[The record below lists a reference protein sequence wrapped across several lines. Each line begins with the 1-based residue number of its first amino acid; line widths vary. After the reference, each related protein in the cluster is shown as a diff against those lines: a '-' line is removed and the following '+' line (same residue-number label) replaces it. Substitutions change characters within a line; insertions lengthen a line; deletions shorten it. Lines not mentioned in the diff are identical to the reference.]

1 MVGVVG
7 DGGRVQFVS
16 SIPSLLKTINHDN
29 LKIAV
34 FSHIQKLGW

>member
-7 DGGRVQFVS
+7 DEGRVQFVS
-16 SIPSLLKTINHDN
+16 IPSLLETINHDN

-34 FSHIQKLGW
+34 FCHIQKLG